1 MAAMRLPI
9 GHCSTRSSI
18 PQPVHRGCRSTTVA
32 ALASASRS
40 TPAWSS
46 SPMAPK
52 IPSAA
57 SSAFSPAIPV
67 PAFFATPML
76 VILARSSSLL
86 LTTSISPCSRCGE
99 IDVVAGI
106 GDAGRLGRF
115 KAVRGSP
122 TPVQRARDRHG
133 YFCGT
138 LRIGLLIHRNRMQK
152 LIECVPNFSEGRDQ
166 NVIRQITDA
175 VKSTDGVSLLDI
187 DPGASTNRTVVTFVG
202 SPDAAVEAAFRAIK
216 KAAELIDMR
225 KHKGAHPRMGA
236 TDVCPFIP
244 VSNVSWDEAVECARK
259 LGKRVSEELKIPV
272 YLYEKAA
279 KDNARSNLAVIRAG
293 EYEGF
298 FEKIKQPEWKPDFG
312 PAVFNKN
319 SGATVIGVRDF
330 LVAYNANLNTKSVR
344 RANSV
349 AFDVR
354 EQGRVK
360 TEDGTPSG
368 KPVLGLNGEP
378 VRIPG
383 ILKHV
388 KAIGWFVKEY
398 GIAQVSMN
406 LTNIEETPLHVAFDA
421 CVQAAAER
429 GLRVTGSEIV
439 GMVPKK
445 SLVDAGRYFLRKQ
458 RCSEGASEE
467 ELMDIAIRSMGLGEL
482 KPFDPIEK
490 VIELKIQST
499 ESKKS
504 LVKMNMR
511 EFCNET
517 LSDSPAPGGGSVAA
531 LMGALGASLGGM
543 VANLSAGKRGWDD
556 KLEYFSDWAVK
567 AQQLKD
573 ELLSLVDEDTAAF
586 NKVIDSF
593 ALPKASAEEKTARS
607 AAIEAATKY
616 AAEVPVKVMET
627 ASRSYALLAEMAERG
642 NPASVSDVGVGA
654 LAIRACIDGAALNVR
669 INLANL
675 KDEKFKSDLQK
686 KVRKLQA
693 DSESAFKKI
702 DQIVQSKLT

>member
-1 MAAMRLPI
+1 
-9 GHCSTRSSI
+9 
-18 PQPVHRGCRSTTVA
+18 
-32 ALASASRS
+32 
-40 TPAWSS
+40 
-46 SPMAPK
+46 
-52 IPSAA
+52 
-57 SSAFSPAIPV
+57 
-67 PAFFATPML
+67 
-76 VILARSSSLL
+76 
-86 LTTSISPCSRCGE
+86 
-99 IDVVAGI
+99 
-106 GDAGRLGRF
+106 
-115 KAVRGSP
+115 
-122 TPVQRARDRHG
+122 
-133 YFCGT
+133 
-138 LRIGLLIHRNRMQK
+138 MQK

-166 NVIRQITDA
+166 NVIRQIADA
-175 VKSTDGVSLLDI
+175 IESVDGVSLLDV
-187 DPGASTNRTVVTFVG
+187 DPGASTNRTVVTLVG
-202 SPDAAVEAAFRAIK
+202 NPDSAVEAAFRAIK

-244 VSNVSWDEAVECARK
+244 VSNVSWEEAIACANR
-259 LGKRVSEELKIPV
+259 LAKRVGDELKIPV

-279 KDNARSNLAVIRAG
+279 KNESRSNLSVIRTG

-298 FEKIKQPEWKPDFG
+298 FEKIRQPEWKPDFG
-312 PAVFNKN
+312 PDIFNEK

-330 LVAYNANLNTKSVR
+330 LVAYNVNLNTKSVR
-344 RANSV
+344 RATSI

-368 KPVLGLNGEP
+368 KPVLDGNGEP

-383 ILKHV
+383 MLKHV

-421 CVQAAAER
+421 CCESAAKR

-445 SLVDAGRYFLRKQ
+445 CLVDAGRYFLRKQ
-458 RCSEGASEE
+458 KWSEGVSDE
-467 ELMDIAIRSMGLGEL
+467 ELIDVAIRSMGLNEL
-482 KPFDPIEK
+482 RPFDPKEK
-490 VIELKIQST
+490 VIEFKI
-499 ESKKS
+499 ESAEQKIS
-504 LVKMNMR
+504 LAKMNLR

-586 NKVIDSF
+586 NKVMDAF
-593 ALPKASAEEKTARS
+593 ALPKASAEEKTARA
-607 AAIEAATKY
+607 AAIEQATKY
-616 AAEVPVKVMET
+616 AAEVPLKVMEI
-627 ASRSYALLAEMAERG
+627 ASKSYELLAEMAEKG

-654 LAIRACIDGAALNVR
+654 LATRACIEGAALNVR
-669 INLANL
+669 INLAQL
-675 KDEKFKSDLQK
+675 KDEKFKGVLEERMRSVCAHSVEK
-686 KVRKLQA
+686 FKEISQA
-693 DSESAFKKI
+693 VE
-702 DQIVQSKLT
+702 SKLGES

>member
-1 MAAMRLPI
+1 
-9 GHCSTRSSI
+9 
-18 PQPVHRGCRSTTVA
+18 
-32 ALASASRS
+32 
-40 TPAWSS
+40 
-46 SPMAPK
+46 
-52 IPSAA
+52 
-57 SSAFSPAIPV
+57 
-67 PAFFATPML
+67 
-76 VILARSSSLL
+76 
-86 LTTSISPCSRCGE
+86 
-99 IDVVAGI
+99 
-106 GDAGRLGRF
+106 
-115 KAVRGSP
+115 
-122 TPVQRARDRHG
+122 
-133 YFCGT
+133 
-138 LRIGLLIHRNRMQK
+138 MQK

-175 VKSTDGVSLLDI
+175 IESVDGVSLLDV

-244 VSNVSWDEAVECARK
+244 VSNVSWEEAIACANR
-259 LGKRVSEELKIPV
+259 LAKRVGDELKIPV

-279 KDNARSNLAVIRAG
+279 KNESRSNLSVIRAG

-298 FEKIKQPEWKPDFG
+298 FEKIRQPEWKPDFG
-312 PAVFNKN
+312 PDIFNEK

-330 LVAYNANLNTKSVR
+330 LVAYNVNLNTRSVR
-344 RANSV
+344 RATSV

-368 KPVLGLNGEP
+368 KPVLDGNGEP

-383 ILKHV
+383 MLKHV

-406 LTNIEETPLHVAFDA
+406 LTNIEETPLHAAFDA
-421 CVQAAAER
+421 CCESAAKR

-445 SLVDAGRYFLRKQ
+445 CLVDAGRYFLRKQ
-458 RCSEGASEE
+458 KWSEGVSDEE
-467 ELMDIAIRSMGLGEL
+467 SIDIAIRSMGLSEL
-482 KPFDPIEK
+482 KPFDPKEK
-490 VIELKIQST
+490 VIEFKI
-499 ESKKS
+499 ESAEPKNS
-504 LVKMNMR
+504 LAKMNLR

-586 NKVIDSF
+586 NKVMDAF
-593 ALPKASAEEKTARS
+593 ALPKGATEEKATRA
-607 AAIEAATKY
+607 AAIEQATKY
-616 AAEVPVKVMET
+616 AAEVPLKVMET
-627 ASRSYALLAEMAERG
+627 ASKSYDLLAEMAERG

-654 LAIRACIDGAALNVR
+654 LATRACIEGAALNVR
-669 INLANL
+669 INLAQL
-675 KDEKFKSDLQK
+675 KDEKFKGVLEE
-686 KVRKLQA
+686 KVRSVCAHSVAKFKEISQA
-693 DSESAFKKI
+693 VE
-702 DQIVQSKLT
+702 SKLGKS